1 MVGLIKCHCYAAS
14 FPDGSP
20 CIIRVRTDL
29 ADKAPLA
36 GKPILCNIALGYKG
50 EANGLPTDRQAAQLQ
65 TFIEGIIEHAEM
77 KQSGIW
83 VGSITA
89 QGQRIVFFYSDN
101 ADFFHKTNAAYL
113 NGLSE
118 IPFVLGGNAEE
129 DPDWQLY
136 RNTLLP
142 SREAQAYERNAST
155 IEALRN
161 YGDNLSQLR
170 PIHHYAYFDT
180 LADAEAF
187 AHAAEGLGKY
197 LNDINRSSDN
207 TEVYRVTLTH
217 VDSIDGERMAKIAAT
232 LEALAEQYNG
242 EYDDWEALLVKQ

>member
-1 MVGLIKCHCYAAS
+1 MVDLAKCHCYAAS

-50 EANGLPTDRQAAQLQ
+50 EANGLPTEREVERLQA
-65 TFIEGIIEHAEM
+65 FIEGIIEHAEA
-77 KQSGIW
+77 KKSGIW
-83 VGSITA
+83 VGSITSHR
-89 QGQRIVFFYSDN
+89 QRIVFFYSDD
-101 ADFFHKTNAAYL
+101 ADLFHKTNAAYL
-113 NGLSE
+113 NSLSE
-118 IPFVLGGNAEE
+118 IPFVLGGNAED

-142 SREAQAYERNAST
+142 SREVRAYERNAPM
-155 IEALRN
+155 IEALQN

-170 PIHHYAYFDT
+170 PIHHYAYFDS

-187 AHAAEGLGKY
+187 ACAAGSLGKY
-197 LNDINRSSDN
+197 LNDINRSIDN

-217 VDSIDGERMAKIAAT
+217 VDYIDAERMAKIAAN

-242 EYDDWEALLVKQ
+242 EYDDWEALLAK